1 VPYSL
6 ELAALRRLAPHVF
19 GVLLSLEP
27 AIAALAGWVLLSQPL
42 GPVGAV
48 AVGVVVLASAG
59 STLSARRAEPTVDHP
74 GELTEPAPGTPDP
87 PPPAT
92 DPSRAR
98 PGQQPPTAATLPLG
112 AST

>member
-1 VPYSL
+1 
-6 ELAALRRLAPHVF
+6 VF

-59 STLSARRAEPTVDHP
+59 STLSARRAEPTMDHP
-74 GELTEPAPGTPDP
+74 GELTEPPPAPAEPPPAEPPPAPAD

-92 DPSRAR
+92 ADPPPAPS
-98 PGQQPPTAATLPLG
+98 GQQPPTGATLPLG
-112 AST
+112 AAT